1 MEGDSMNR
9 EIKFRVWDKTV
20 GDYVKLLSIDFKNKT
35 AIVEHWEF
43 GVSNPMSLDDLVIE
57 RYTGLKDCY
66 GNVIY
71 ENDLLKFTY
80 PFDKN
85 STIGQVEWSD
95 KDAGFI
101 LGISTLWRIAIKAEV
116 VGNAHEDGQL
126 LGADK

>member
-1 MEGDSMNR
+1 MMKR
-9 EIKFRVWDKTV
+9 KIKFRVWDPKD
-20 GDYVKLLSIDFKNKT
+20 GSWFWAPDELGNMICCSDWDMFNPDDYQF
-35 AIVEHWEF
+35 EQF
-43 GVSNPMSLDDLVIE
+43 
-57 RYTGLKDCY
+57 TGLKDKN
-66 GNVIY
+66 GKEIY

-101 LGISTLWRIAIKAEV
+101 LGISTLRKIAVKAEV